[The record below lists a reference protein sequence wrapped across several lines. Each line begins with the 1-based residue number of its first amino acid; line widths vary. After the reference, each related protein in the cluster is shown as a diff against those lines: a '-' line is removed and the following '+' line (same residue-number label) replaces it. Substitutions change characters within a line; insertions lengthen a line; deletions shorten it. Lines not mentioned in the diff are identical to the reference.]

1 VVAETE
7 YYKTRN
13 ENPKVPSTV
22 KSEVAD
28 VALQMCAKDVMP
40 FSMIDG
46 TSFKAMAEKLICTGA
61 KYGILGD

>member
-1 VVAETE
+1 MVAKTE

-28 VALQMCAKDVMP
+28 VAVQMCAKDVRP

-61 KYGILGD
+61 KYRILGD